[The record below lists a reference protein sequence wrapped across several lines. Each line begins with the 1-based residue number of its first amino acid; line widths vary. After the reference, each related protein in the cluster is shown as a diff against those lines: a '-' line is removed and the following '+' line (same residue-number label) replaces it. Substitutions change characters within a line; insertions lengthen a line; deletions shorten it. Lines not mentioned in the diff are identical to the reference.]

1 MTPAEHPDFELPPE
15 APPMSEA
22 GRLIGVFVSPKEA
35 FAAIAKRPSWWAP
48 ILLTTIVA
56 TAYLYLFSQQV
67 GWDTYILSQMERSNS
82 PMPAQQRAQFVALL
96 QRIGPAISICLGL
109 FGTILGSL
117 IMAGILKV
125 VADGILSAELGFKR
139 ILAAVA
145 YGGLPNILK
154 ILLAAVVMQY
164 KPPDEFDLNNPLV
177 FHLGALL
184 SNDTPLWLQTL
195 GGSFELFT
203 FWSMFLTAMGLGS
216 VSKKMRTGKAF
227 GMILF
232 LWAAAVIL
240 SVGWVAIS
248 GTAR

>member
-1 MTPAEHPDFELPPE
+1 
-15 APPMSEA
+15 
-22 GRLIGVFVSPKEA
+22 
-35 FAAIAKRPSWWAP
+35 
-48 ILLTTIVA
+48 
-56 TAYLYLFSQQV
+56 
-67 GWDTYILSQMERSNS
+67 
-82 PMPAQQRAQFVALL
+82 
-96 QRIGPAISICLGL
+96 L